1 MPNHIDYS
9 EHLSHWIENEMKP
22 IGKKHRCFRKKE
34 KTTILSSASEA
45 KGAGQAIQDFAKIVF
60 RRRLGEKDRNR

>member
-1 MPNHIDYS
+1 
-9 EHLSHWIENEMKP
+9 MKP